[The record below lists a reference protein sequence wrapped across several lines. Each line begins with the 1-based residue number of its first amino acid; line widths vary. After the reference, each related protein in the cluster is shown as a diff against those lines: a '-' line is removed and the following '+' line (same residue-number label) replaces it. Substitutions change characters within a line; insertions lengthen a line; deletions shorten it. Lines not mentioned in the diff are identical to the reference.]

1 LRDFAVSGTRP
12 IIMQFGLFRG
22 SQLEAD
28 VLNLEKAFDNA

>member
-1 LRDFAVSGTRP
+1 
-12 IIMQFGLFRG
+12 MQFGLFRG